1 MSAKELTMRIVLAAQ
16 DKASAA
22 MDKIRQSGNGL
33 AAGLVES
40 QKALR
45 DLDKA
50 QRLLTQRNGLQ
61 AEMQKQSRELVE
73 NRKAQAALSAEIAK
87 SGAPTRRQAGERDC
101 RSHRRTR
108 CRSGF

>member
-1 MSAKELTMRIVLAAQ
+1 MADRNLVMRIMLNAQ

-22 MDKIRQSGNGL
+22 LDRIRQSGSGL
-33 AAGLVES
+33 AKQLTEN

-61 AEMQKQSRELVE
+61 AEMQKQSRELV
-73 NRKAQAALSAEIAK
+73 KTAK
-87 SGAPTRRQAGERDC
+87 SRLL
-101 RSHRRTR
+101 
-108 CRSGF
+108 